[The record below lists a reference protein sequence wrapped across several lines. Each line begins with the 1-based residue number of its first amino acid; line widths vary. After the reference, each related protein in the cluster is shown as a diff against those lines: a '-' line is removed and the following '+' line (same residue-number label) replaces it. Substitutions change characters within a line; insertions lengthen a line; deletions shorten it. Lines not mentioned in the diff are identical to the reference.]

1 LPEQYAKNYL
11 IARSTI
17 SPDKKFA
24 VMYPNK
30 DMEDATSEEE
40 IKNYLVML
48 EPFAVLR
55 PLDTER
61 PYFEHQSHGG
71 LSAEWS
77 DDSSVGLITLDSKW
91 GPGDVLLVEFR
102 DGKLSRMTNVC
113 RRSNNLAA
121 SA

>member
-1 LPEQYAKNYL
+1 
-11 IARSTI
+11 
-17 SPDKKFA
+17 
-24 VMYPNK
+24 
-30 DMEDATSEEE
+30 MEDATSEEE

-55 PLDTER
+55 PLDTGR

-91 GPGDVLLVEFR
+91 GKPNTRVTSHKVSG
-102 DGKLSRMTNVC
+102 C
-113 RRSNNLAA
+113 REGGWAGVDFA
-121 SA
+121 EGA